1 MRCITVIT
9 NRDYYRDW
17 EVITLNSYC
26 GQWGHDSK
34 NISCPTRVHSSVL
47 WRHISNHQSTT
58 WLHDSFVQRTYTG
71 ILFQPCDLG
80 CWISFDL
87 TLQWGNSSFVYHHG
101 HWRWHNRRSW
111 DGFTRIALGS
121 LRALIAFRSKRPLI
135 SLWVPLFPLGP
146 WGPRGPGGPCLP
158 GAPGLP
164 RLPLIP
170 LGQFTLQAR
179 LLRASW
185 TSLLMSSRLTITLVF
200 DFLFLFFGLRLWR
213 LCVSAIR

>member
-26 GQWGHDSK
+26 GRWGHDSK

-58 WLHDSFVQRTYTG
+58 WLYDSFVQRTYTG

-80 CWISFDL
+80 CWISIDL
-87 TLQWGNSSFVYHHG
+87 TLQWGNSSFIYHHG

-121 LRALIAFRSKRPLI
+121 LRALIAYRSKRPLI

-158 GAPGLP
+158 WAPGLSLSAP
-164 RLPLIP
+164 YSSLAVYLTGQATQGQ
-170 LGQFTLQAR
+170 LGFSFDVVTGDYYTCV
-179 LLRASW
+179 W
-185 TSLLMSSRLTITLVF
+185 FLVF
-200 DFLFLFFGLRLWR
+200 IFWAAFVATVCF
-213 LCVSAIR
+213 CN